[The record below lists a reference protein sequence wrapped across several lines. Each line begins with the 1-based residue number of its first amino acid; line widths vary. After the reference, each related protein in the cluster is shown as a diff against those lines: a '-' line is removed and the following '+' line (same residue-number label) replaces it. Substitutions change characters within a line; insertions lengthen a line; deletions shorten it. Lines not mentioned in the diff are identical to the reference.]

1 MAVHCRVV
9 CASANVCC
17 ARGVRI
23 VGKRA
28 APAQN
33 SLTYLAAQGCLEK
46 VDYWFV
52 IHKIWHD
59 VCPDLQYLVIQLK

>member
-9 CASANVCC
+9 CASVNVCC
-17 ARGVRI
+17 ARGVCI

-33 SLTYLAAQGCLEK
+33 LLTYLAAQGMTT
-46 VDYWFV
+46 
-52 IHKIWHD
+52 
-59 VCPDLQYLVIQLK
+59 DLSFTKYHTMCDLFCNI